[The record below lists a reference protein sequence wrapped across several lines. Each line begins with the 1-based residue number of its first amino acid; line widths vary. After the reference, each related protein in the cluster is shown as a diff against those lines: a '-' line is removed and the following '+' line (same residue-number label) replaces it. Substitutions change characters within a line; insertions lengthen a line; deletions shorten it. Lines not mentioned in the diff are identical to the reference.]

1 MQQQPWAFSRWGLC
15 AASMIVAFLCCSSVA
30 LAQQEPQAED
40 SKAYRVTVFA
50 ADLERPWGMA
60 FLPDGQLL
68 VTEKDGRLTLF
79 AANGK
84 TRQAISGVPQVRS
97 DGQAGLLDV
106 ALDPDFAS
114 NNYIYLSYA
123 EEDPANRDLAGT
135 AVARA
140 KLVETDLQDL
150 QVIWRQQPKVEGDN
164 HWGSRLVPVAPD
176 LLFITTGD
184 RYSYRDQAQDLST
197 HFGKTI
203 RIHTDGT
210 VPKDNP
216 FVGRKGALPDIWSYG
231 HRNMQGATLSPKAK
245 SLWTTEHGARGG
257 DELNIDRAGA
267 NYGWPVITWG
277 RDYSGLKIGEGTSK
291 RGMAQ
296 PVVHWTPSIAPS
308 GLMFYT
314 GQAFPQWQGQ
324 LFVGSLKFGYLA
336 RLTLEGNKV
345 VQQTKMLEDIGDR
358 VRDVEQGPDGLIYV
372 ATDEAYGR
380 ILRLEPK

>member
-1 MQQQPWAFSRWGLC
+1 MKWTYSSYLPCLAISLVMSVVSG
-15 AASMIVAFLCCSSVA
+15 AVAQ
-30 LAQQEPQAED
+30 AQMEPQAEV
-40 SKAYRVTVFA
+40 SKEYRVTVFA

-60 FLPDGQLL
+60 FLPDGRLL
-68 VTEKDGRLTLF
+68 VTEKDGRLNILSKD
-79 AANGK
+79 GK
-84 TRQAISGVPQVRS
+84 SRQLVQGVPKLRT

-106 ALDPDFAS
+106 ALDPDFAG

-123 EEDPANRDLAGT
+123 EEEATNRDLAGT

-140 KLVETDLQDL
+140 KLVEDTLQDV
-150 QVIWRQQPKVEGDN
+150 QVIWRQQPKVAGDN
-164 HWGSRLVPVAPD
+164 HWGSRLVPVAPN

-203 RIHTDGT
+203 RIHTDGSI
-210 VPKDNP
+210 PADNP
-216 FVGRKGALPDIWSYG
+216 FIGRKGALPDIWSYG
-231 HRNMQGATLSPKAK
+231 HRNMQGAALSPKAGN
-245 SLWTTEHGARGG
+245 LWTTEHGARGG

-291 RGMAQ
+291 QGMAQ
-296 PVVHWTPSIAPS
+296 PVVYWTPSIAPS

-314 GQAFPQWQGQ
+314 GDVFAQWHGMA
-324 LFVGSLKFGYLA
+324 FVGSLKFGYLN

-380 ILRLEPK
+380 ILRIEPK

>member
-1 MQQQPWAFSRWGLC
+1 MQQAWTISRWSLC
-15 AASMIVAFLCCSSVA
+15 AVSLVMVLCCSTVA
-30 LAQQEPQAED
+30 QAQLEPQAEA
-40 SKAYRVTVFA
+40 SKEYRVTVFA

-68 VTEKDGRLTLF
+68 VTEKDGRLNILSKD
-79 AANGK
+79 GK
-84 TRQAISGVPQVRS
+84 SRQLVQGVPKPRT

-106 ALDPDFAS
+106 ALDPDFAD

-123 EEDPANRDLAGT
+123 EEEATNRDLAGT

-140 KLVETDLQDL
+140 KLVEAGLQEL
-150 QVIWRQQPKVEGDN
+150 QVIWRQQPKVAGDN
-164 HWGSRLVPVAPD
+164 HWGSRLVPVAPN

-203 RIHTDGT
+203 RIHTDGSI
-210 VPKDNP
+210 PADNP
-216 FVGRKGALPDIWSYG
+216 FIGRKGALPDIWSYG
-231 HRNMQGATLSPKAK
+231 HRNMQGAALSPKAGN
-245 SLWTTEHGARGG
+245 LWTTEHGAQGG

-277 RDYSGLKIGEGTSK
+277 KDYSGAKIGEGTSK
-291 RGMAQ
+291 QGMAQ
-296 PVVHWTPSIAPS
+296 PVVYWTPSIAPS
-308 GLMFYT
+308 GLLFYT
-314 GQAFPQWQGQ
+314 GDAFPNWKGMA
-324 LFVGSLKFGYLA
+324 FVGSLKFGYLN

-380 ILRLEPK
+380 ILRIEPK

>member
-1 MQQQPWAFSRWGLC
+1 MKWTYSSYLPCLAISLVMSVVSG
-15 AASMIVAFLCCSSVA
+15 AVAQ
-30 LAQQEPQAED
+30 AQMEPQAEV
-40 SKAYRVTVFA
+40 SKEYRVTVFA

-60 FLPDGQLL
+60 FLPDGRLL
-68 VTEKDGRLTLF
+68 VTEKDGRLNILSKD
-79 AANGK
+79 GK
-84 TRQAISGVPQVRS
+84 SRQLVQGVPKLRT

-106 ALDPDFAS
+106 ALDPDFAG

-123 EEDPANRDLAGT
+123 EEEATNRDLAGT

-140 KLVETDLQDL
+140 KLVEDTLQDV
-150 QVIWRQQPKVEGDN
+150 QVIWRQQPKVAGDN
-164 HWGSRLVPVAPD
+164 HWGSRLVPVAPN

-203 RIHTDGT
+203 RIHTDGSI
-210 VPKDNP
+210 PADNP
-216 FVGRKGALPDIWSYG
+216 FIGRKGALPDIWSYG
-231 HRNMQGATLSPKAK
+231 HRNMQGAALSPKAGN
-245 SLWTTEHGARGG
+245 LWTTEHGARGG

-291 RGMAQ
+291 QGMAQ
-296 PVVHWTPSIAPS
+296 PVVYWTPSIAPS

-314 GQAFPQWQGQ
+314 GDVFPQWHGMA
-324 LFVGSLKFGYLA
+324 FVGSLKFGYLN

-380 ILRLEPK
+380 ILRIEPK

>member
-1 MQQQPWAFSRWGLC
+1 MKWTYSSYLPCLAISLVMSVVSG
-15 AASMIVAFLCCSSVA
+15 AVAQ
-30 LAQQEPQAED
+30 AQMEPQAEV
-40 SKAYRVTVFA
+40 SKEYRVTVFA

-60 FLPDGQLL
+60 FLPDGRLL
-68 VTEKDGRLTLF
+68 VTEKDGRLNILSKD
-79 AANGK
+79 GK
-84 TRQAISGVPQVRS
+84 SRQLVQGVPKLRT

-106 ALDPDFAS
+106 ALDPDFAG

-123 EEDPANRDLAGT
+123 EEEATNRDLAGT

-140 KLVETDLQDL
+140 KLVETGLQEL
-150 QVIWRQQPKVEGDN
+150 QVIWRQQPKVTGDN
-164 HWGSRLVPVAPD
+164 HWGSRLVPVAPN

-203 RIHTDGT
+203 RIHTDGSI
-210 VPKDNP
+210 PADNP
-216 FVGRKGALPDIWSYG
+216 FIGRKGALPDIWSYG
-231 HRNMQGATLSPKAK
+231 HRNMQGAALSPKAGN
-245 SLWTTEHGARGG
+245 LWTTEHGARGG

-291 RGMAQ
+291 QGMAQ
-296 PVVHWTPSIAPS
+296 PVVYWTPSIAPS

-314 GQAFPQWQGQ
+314 GDVFAQWHG
-324 LFVGSLKFGYLA
+324 LAFVGSLKFGYLN

-380 ILRLEPK
+380 ILRIEPK

>member
-1 MQQQPWAFSRWGLC
+1 MKWTYSSYLPCLAISLVMSVVSG
-15 AASMIVAFLCCSSVA
+15 AVAQ
-30 LAQQEPQAED
+30 AQMEPQAEV
-40 SKAYRVTVFA
+40 SKEYRVTVFA

-68 VTEKDGRLTLF
+68 VTEKDGRLNILSKD
-79 AANGK
+79 GK
-84 TRQAISGVPQVRS
+84 SRQLVQGVPNVRT

-106 ALDPDFAS
+106 AIDLDFA
-114 NNYIYLSYA
+114 NTGFVYLSYA
-123 EEDPANRDLAGT
+123 EEDTIDTDLAGT

-140 KLVETDLQDL
+140 KLVEDTLQDV
-150 QVIWRQQPKVEGDN
+150 QVIWRQQPKVAGDN
-164 HWGSRLVPVAPD
+164 HWGSRLVLVAPD

-203 RIHTDGT
+203 RIHTDGRI
-210 VPKDNP
+210 PKDNP
-216 FVGRKGALPDIWSYG
+216 FVKRKGALPDIWSYG
-231 HRNMQGATLSPKAK
+231 HRNMQGAALSPKAGN
-245 SLWTTEHGARGG
+245 LWTTEHGARGG

-296 PVVHWTPSIAPS
+296 PVIYWTPSIAPS

-314 GQAFPQWQGQ
+314 GQAFPQWHGIV
-324 LFVGSLKFGYLA
+324 FVGSLKFGYLN

-380 ILRLEPK
+380 ILRIEPK